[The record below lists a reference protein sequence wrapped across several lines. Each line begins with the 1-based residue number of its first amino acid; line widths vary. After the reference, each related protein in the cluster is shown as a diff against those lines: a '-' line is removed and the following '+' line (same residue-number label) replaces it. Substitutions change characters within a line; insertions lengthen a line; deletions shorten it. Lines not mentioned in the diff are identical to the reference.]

1 MGDILTEMYCILV
14 IVFVLVIAVGS
25 AFVVCYIALC
35 YTAQIAKKKYN
46 VKMDLFNVNYQPP
59 QNDGVIATAR
69 DVHIPVTFH
78 TSGTPNERA
87 HFYKDTFYK
96 E

>member
-25 AFVVCYIALC
+25 AFVVCYIVLC

-46 VKMDLFNVNYQPP
+46 VKMDIFNANYATPK
-59 QNDGVIATAR
+59 NDGVMATAR
-69 DVHIPVTFH
+69 AVHIPVIYH
-78 TSGTPNERA
+78 TSGIPNERA
-87 HFYKDTFYK
+87 HFYKDKFYK